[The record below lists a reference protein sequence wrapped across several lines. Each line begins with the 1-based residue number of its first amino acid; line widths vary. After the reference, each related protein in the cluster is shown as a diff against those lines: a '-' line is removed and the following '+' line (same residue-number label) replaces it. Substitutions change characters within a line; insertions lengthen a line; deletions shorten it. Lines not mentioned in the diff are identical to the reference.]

1 MRKMGKQ
8 KVKKSTLEDGFET
21 LLKYNDID
29 GYIRNYRQ
37 VVPKRRYE
45 LDFAWPELKVGI
57 EIQGGVWLHRSGH
70 TRAGQVADY
79 RKLNLATVYG
89 WRVLQF
95 STDML
100 RRDPQGCIE
109 QLKQLLNGG
118 NGTEGVGSR

>member
-1 MRKMGKQ
+1 MGKQ
-8 KVKKSTLEDGFET
+8 QVKKSGLEDGFAT
-21 LLKYNDID
+21 LLKYNGIE
-29 GYIRNYRQ
+29 GYVRNYRQ

-45 LDFAWPELKVGI
+45 LDFAWLPLKVGV
-57 EIQGGVWLHRSGH
+57 EIQGGVWLRCSGH

-109 QLKQLLNGG
+109 QLKLLLNGG
-118 NGTEGVGSR
+118 NGTR